1 MSAKPPANIF
11 PKPIDK
17 GVDPEDIA
25 GWSITEII
33 GQGGMGKVYKGNKG
47 LDVAAIKIISPD
59 KLHG

>member
-25 GWSITEII
+25 GWSITEKFI
-33 GQGGMGKVYKGNKG
+33 KGIRALMLQPSKSFRQINCMES
-47 LDVAAIKIISPD
+47 I
-59 KLHG
+59 